1 MHESIEKFFE
11 KQKKTIQ
18 KNRKQFLIDNNI
30 CERVYNPSEDSEYS
44 DEYPYR
50 DRDTG
55 KWFKKE
61 PIDVTD
67 EEFEMIQKAYNE
79 AHTEKPESNGI
90 ATFFMVLGWITVIA
104 GLIESLSAASGDKG
118 ESFTFSVFIIHFAVT
133 LIASMMYFG
142 FGEVIKLLNDI
153 KNK

>member
-18 KNRKQFLIDNNI
+18 ENRKQFLIDNNI

-67 EEFEMIQKAYNE
+67 EF
-79 AHTEKPESNGI
+79 
-90 ATFFMVLGWITVIA
+90 L
-104 GLIESLSAASGDKG
+104 DKG
-118 ESFTFSVFIIHFAVT
+118 GLTYLFKTVNRRTKPFAERF
-133 LIASMMYFG
+133 LLYDLRQLYFRI
-142 FGEVIKLLNDI
+142 FRQ
-153 KNK
+153 